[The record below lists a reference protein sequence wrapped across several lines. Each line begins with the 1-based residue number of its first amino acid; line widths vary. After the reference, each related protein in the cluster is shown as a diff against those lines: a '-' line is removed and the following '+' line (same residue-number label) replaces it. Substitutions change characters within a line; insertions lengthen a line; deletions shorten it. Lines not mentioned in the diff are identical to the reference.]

1 MDNISLMTDSIKL
14 KLFMEGLETVKR
26 SLSWDE
32 RNVVFDSRDI
42 TNLIKV
48 MFPATYQRMVE
59 ELKMEKEKKNED

>member
-1 MDNISLMTDSIKL
+1 MDNISLMADSIKL

-32 RNVVFDSRDI
+32 RNVVFDSSDI
-42 TNLIKV
+42 SNLIKV
-48 MFPATYQRMVE
+48 MFPATYQRMLE